1 MSNVKGYK
9 VFNPDWTCRG
19 FQYEVGK
26 TFEHDGNI
34 ELCGSGFHFCQKAS
48 DCFKYYDFNSNN
60 KVAEVEALDLVETE
74 GNKSVTNKIHIVRE
88 IPWQEL
94 LTIVNTG
101 KDCTGLENTG
111 NCNTGNWN
119 TGDWN
124 TGNCNTGD
132 CNTGNW
138 NTGNCNTGDCNTGNW
153 NTGNRNT
160 GNRNTG
166 NWNTGN
172 WNTGN
177 WNTGNW
183 NTGDWNTGDRNTGN
197 CNTGNWN
204 TGDCNTVDF
213 SNGVFCTKEDTIKI
227 FDKESNMTLSEWR
240 ESRARRIIAWN
251 METTVWIYQSNMTEQ
266 EKAQYPSYKTTGGY
280 LKVFTYSEAWKNLW
294 NSITDEEK
302 QEIINIPNFDKNKFK
317 EITGIEI

>member
-48 DCFKYYDFNSNN
+48 DCFNHYDFNSNN
-60 KVAEVEALDLVETE
+60 KVAEVEALDLVETK
-74 GNKSVTNKIHIVRE
+74 GNKSVTNKIHIIRE

-94 LTIVNTG
+94 LAIVNTG

-111 NCNTGNWN
+111 DWN

-124 TGNCNTGD
+124 TGN
-132 CNTGNW
+132 
-138 NTGNCNTGDCNTGNW
+138 
-153 NTGNRNT
+153 R
-160 GNRNTG
+160 
-166 NWNTGN
+166 
-172 WNTGN
+172 
-177 WNTGNW
+177 
-183 NTGDWNTGDRNTGN
+183 
-197 CNTGNWN
+197 N

-227 FDKESNMTLSEWR
+227 FDKESNMTLREWR

-251 METTVWIYQSNMTEQ
+251 METTVWIYESSMTEQ
-266 EKAQYPSYKTTGGY
+266 GKAQYQSYKTTGGY
-280 LKVFTYSEAWKNLW
+280 LKVFTYSEAWNNLW
-294 NSITDEEK
+294 NSITDKEK
-302 QEIINIPNFDKNKFK
+302 QEIMNIPNFDKNKFK

>member
-119 TGDWN
+119 TG
-124 TGNCNTGD
+124 NCNTG
-132 CNTGNW
+132 
-138 NTGNCNTGDCNTGNW
+138 
-153 NTGNRNT
+153 
-160 GNRNTG
+160 
-166 NWNTGN
+166 
-172 WNTGN
+172 
-177 WNTGNW
+177 
-183 NTGDWNTGDRNTGN
+183 
-197 CNTGNWN
+197 
-204 TGDCNTVDF
+204 
-213 SNGVFCTKEDTIKI
+213 
-227 FDKESNMTLSEWR
+227 
-240 ESRARRIIAWN
+240 
-251 METTVWIYQSNMTEQ
+251 
-266 EKAQYPSYKTTGGY
+266 
-280 LKVFTYSEAWKNLW
+280 
-294 NSITDEEK
+294 
-302 QEIINIPNFDKNKFK
+302 
-317 EITGIEI
+317 